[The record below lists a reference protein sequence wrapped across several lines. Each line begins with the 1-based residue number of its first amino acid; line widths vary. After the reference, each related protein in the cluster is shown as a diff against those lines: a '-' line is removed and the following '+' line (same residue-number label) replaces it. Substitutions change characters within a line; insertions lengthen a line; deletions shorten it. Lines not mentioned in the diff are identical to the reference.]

1 MIVSATDLLRVL
13 PEVVLAAFGILIM
26 VADPFLPR
34 EQKRMLGSV
43 AFIGALTAL
52 VATVVQAVRFDLAFG
67 PAFNNLVVIDSFAVF
82 LHFLLLAITAL
93 TILAS
98 FRYVEQENIAPG
110 EYYALLLFAAIG
122 MGLMAAANELILIFL
137 GLETSSIATY
147 VLAGCRRSALKSN
160 EAAMKYFLLGSFA
173 TAFLLYGIALL
184 FGATGTTFLPEIAA
198 RLQTD
203 RNGTLTLMGMALLF
217 VGLGFKV
224 ASAPF
229 QVWVPDVYEGA
240 PTPVTAF
247 LSAGPK
253 AAAFAAFL
261 RIFFVALGP
270 ANDTWF
276 WLIWACAI
284 LTMFVGNLGALAQ
297 TNIKR
302 MLAYSSIA
310 HAGYILVAFAARN
323 ELGIAAVLFYL
334 VAYALM
340 KLGAFSLVSH
350 VSQGEANQS
359 IDDYAGLHTRQPVL
373 AACLTVFLL
382 SLIGIPLTGGFLG
395 KFYLFTA
402 AVKAQLIWLVV
413 LGVINSVLSAG
424 YYLRVVKVMYMNEP
438 TSQAALAPVPASLAF
453 VLALTTLGTIYLG
466 ILPDAL
472 MQFAAPSAR
481 PLFLP

>member
-147 VLAGCRRSALKSN
+147 VLAGRRRSALKSN

-198 RLQTD
+198 RLRTET
-203 RNGTLTLMGMALLF
+203 NGTLT
-217 VGLGFKV
+217 
-224 ASAPF
+224 
-229 QVWVPDVYEGA
+229 
-240 PTPVTAF
+240 
-247 LSAGPK
+247 
-253 AAAFAAFL
+253 
-261 RIFFVALGP
+261 R
-270 ANDTWF
+270 
-276 WLIWACAI
+276 
-284 LTMFVGNLGALAQ
+284 
-297 TNIKR
+297 
-302 MLAYSSIA
+302 
-310 HAGYILVAFAARN
+310 
-323 ELGIAAVLFYL
+323 
-334 VAYALM
+334 
-340 KLGAFSLVSH
+340 
-350 VSQGEANQS
+350 
-359 IDDYAGLHTRQPVL
+359 
-373 AACLTVFLL
+373 
-382 SLIGIPLTGGFLG
+382 
-395 KFYLFTA
+395 
-402 AVKAQLIWLVV
+402 
-413 LGVINSVLSAG
+413 
-424 YYLRVVKVMYMNEP
+424 
-438 TSQAALAPVPASLAF
+438 
-453 VLALTTLGTIYLG
+453 
-466 ILPDAL
+466 
-472 MQFAAPSAR
+472 
-481 PLFLP
+481 

>member
-1 MIVSATDLLRVL
+1 MIVSTTDLLRVL

-26 VADPFLPR
+26 VAEPFLPR
-34 EQKRMLGSV
+34 GEKQMLGRV
-43 AFIGALTAL
+43 ALIGVLAAL
-52 VATVVQAVRFDLAFG
+52 VATLVQALRFDIAFG
-67 PAFNNLVVIDSFAVF
+67 PAFNNLVVIDGFAVF
-82 LHFLLLAITAL
+82 LHFLLLGITAL

-98 FRYVEQENIAPG
+98 FRYVEEENIAPG

-122 MGLMAAANELILIFL
+122 MGLMAAANELILVFL

-147 VLAGCRRSALKSN
+147 VLAGCRRSELKSS

-173 TAFLLYGIALL
+173 TAFFLYGIALL

-198 RLQTD
+198 RLRTD
-203 RNGTLTLMGMALLF
+203 TNSTLALMGMALLF

-229 QVWVPDVYEGA
+229 QVWAPDVYEGA

-276 WLIWACAI
+276 WLIWACAV

-359 IDDYAGLHTRQPVL
+359 IDDYAGLHTRQPLL

-424 YYLRVVKVMYMNEP
+424 YYLRVVKLMYMNEP
-438 TSQAALAPVPASLAF
+438 TSQAGLAPVPASLAF

-466 ILPDAL
+466 ILPDAV